1 MINSL
6 ITRGYQ
12 YIDRK
17 NLRGVCY
24 HLIDL
29 NDNLI
34 GMLHICEVQGIIEF
48 NKVSDECTK
57 EDFEGVY
64 TFEKITKNEF
74 FAGRLRS
81 LPCPGNRQAFFF
93 EKIPV

>member
-74 FAGRLRS
+74 
-81 LPCPGNRQAFFF
+81 
-93 EKIPV
+93 EKLLDMSAIVETQWEFRMKE